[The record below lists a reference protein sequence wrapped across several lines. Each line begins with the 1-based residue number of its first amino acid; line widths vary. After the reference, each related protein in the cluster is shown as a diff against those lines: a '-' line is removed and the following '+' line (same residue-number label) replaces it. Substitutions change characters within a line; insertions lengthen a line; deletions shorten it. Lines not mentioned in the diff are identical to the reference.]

1 MNRNRQQ
8 KLSTRIR
15 ALPVRLAVAYCL
27 LSAPLVQGQPTAATT
42 SVQSQ
47 ISAAIDLYLAELKR
61 NRYTR
66 MNAEVQPLDN
76 RLQLPV
82 CENPLDVEH
91 QPKERIGGRL
101 TLKVSCSDAG
111 GWSVRIPATVQL
123 FDYVVVAANSIPIA
137 TYLTDKELTLQEMD
151 VALLYRGYYRDIA
164 EVQGFVT
171 KRPIPA
177 GQVISPVTVNPANLV
192 QKGETVSILAEAP
205 GITIRAMGV
214 ALMNGAM
221 GDMIQVKNTKSNKVV
236 EGRISAPGQ
245 IKVAL

>member
-1 MNRNRQQ
+1 MNRIKRQN
-8 KLSTRIR
+8 LSTQIR
-15 ALPVRLAVAYCL
+15 ALLGTLTLACGL
-27 LSAPLVQGQPTAATT
+27 LSTSAIHGQPAPATT

-47 ISAAIDLYLAELKR
+47 ISTAIDGYLAELKS

-66 MNAEVQPLDN
+66 MNADVQPLDN
-76 RLQLPV
+76 RLQLPA
-82 CENPLDVEH
+82 CENPLEVEH
-91 QPKERIGGRL
+91 QPRERIGGRI
-101 TLKVSCSDAG
+101 TFKVSCGDTG

-123 FDYVVVAANSIPIA
+123 FDYVVVAGNSIPMA
-137 TYLTDKELTLQEMD
+137 THLTGKELTVQEMD
-151 VALLYRGYYRDIA
+151 VALLYRGYYRDVA
-164 EVQGFVT
+164 EVRGFVT

-177 GQVISPVTVNPANLV
+177 GQVLSPVTVNPANLV

-221 GDMIQVKNTKSNKVV
+221 GELIQVKNTKSNKVV